1 MSDLFDRREFVAGY
15 LVEAEEHLQAANG
28 NLLAIEAALHK
39 NEPEPRRVRELFRAL
54 HTLKGLSGMVGVD
67 PIVDVAH
74 EMETVLRMADQGGG
88 HLSHPALELLL
99 EGVRAIEVRVAAFA
113 AGRAVPPAPADL
125 LYDFSALQPSA
136 SFQSESPANLIGLE
150 AELLA
155 KLTRAEQVQLLEG
168 SARGLRAVRI
178 EYFPTPALTAKGVSI
193 TTVRERV
200 GKLGEIVKVIP
211 VAVTKNERAPG
222 GLAFLL
228 LVLSETSLE
237 ELASAAFL
245 RPDEL
250 RCIDI
255 QRANSELPALPDD
268 DNDDDETGGAA
279 PLRTSSIRV
288 DVARL
293 DDAMEKLS
301 ELVVT
306 RFRLSRAVRALA
318 EQGIDVRELT
328 SIVSENARQLRDLRG
343 CITRA
348 RMVPV
353 RELLERVPLIVRG
366 MNRSTGKQVRL
377 EIEAGTA
384 ELDKSVAERVFPAIV
399 HLVRN
404 AIDHAIEPPAERLA
418 QGKPEQGLVRV
429 SCFQRSNTELE
440 LTVKDDG
447 RGMDFAT
454 IAQRAGRDVPR
465 NEAELLELI
474 TLPGF
479 STVARPTSSSGRGM
493 GMEIVKRI
501 AVNSLGGSLGL
512 RTTLHQGT
520 AFSLRIP
527 LSISIVDSFSF
538 TCGDEAFVVPVS
550 MVEEIVDLDLSH
562 VVVPPAPGNG
572 RAAINVLE
580 RRGEAVPLVSL
591 GGLFERPA
599 LGRPAGKALIV
610 RHNDEPFAFAI
621 DRMLGQQEVVV
632 RPLEDPLVKVA
643 GVAGA
648 TDLGDGRP
656 TLVLDLF
663 GLIGVIAAKNHRAL
677 NA

>member
-39 NEPEPRRVRELFRAL
+39 NEPQPRRVRELFRAL

-88 HLSHPALELLL
+88 RLSQPALELLL
-99 EGVRAIEVRVAAFA
+99 KGVRAIESRVAAFA
-113 AGRAVPPAPADL
+113 AGRAVPRAPAELLADL
-125 LYDFSALQPSA
+125 SALQPGSGVYRE
-136 SFQSESPANLIGLE
+136 SQSNLIGLE
-150 AELLA
+150 AELLS
-155 KLTRAEQVQLLEG
+155 KLSPAEQVQLIEG
-168 SARGLRAVRI
+168 AAQGLRAVRI
-178 EYFPTPALTAKGVSI
+178 EYFPAPARSAEGVSI

-211 VAVTKNERAPG
+211 VAVTKDERAPG
-222 GLAFLL
+222 ALAFLL
-228 LVLSETSLE
+228 LVLSQASLE
-237 ELASAAFL
+237 ELAEAAFL

-255 QRANSELPALPDD
+255 QRRTSELPPLPSEETDD
-268 DNDDDETGGAA
+268 DTLGDA

-288 DVARL
+288 QVARL

-306 RFRLSRAVRALA
+306 RFRLSRAVRALSD
-318 EQGIDVRELT
+318 QGVDVRELT
-328 SIVSENARQLRDLRG
+328 SIVGENARQLRDLRA

-366 MNRSTGKQVRL
+366 MNRSTGKEVRL

-384 ELDKSVAERVFPAIV
+384 ELDKAVAERVFPAIV

-404 AIDHAIEPPAERLA
+404 AIDHAIESPTERLA
-418 QGKPEQGLVRV
+418 QNKPEQGVVSV
-429 SCFQRSNTELE
+429 SCFQHSNTELE

-447 RGMDFAT
+447 RGMDLEQ
-454 IAQRAGRDVPR
+454 IAQKAGRDVPR
-465 NEAELLELI
+465 SEAELLELI

-479 STVARPTSSSGRGM
+479 STVSHPTSSSGRGM

-501 AVNSLGGSLGL
+501 AVNTLGGSLGL
-512 RTTLHQGT
+512 RTVLHQGT
-520 AFSLRIP
+520 AFTLRIP

-538 TCGDEAFVVPVS
+538 MCGTEAFVVPVS
-550 MVEEIVDLDLSH
+550 MVEEIIELDLPT
-562 VVVPPAPGNG
+562 VTAPPAPGG
-572 RAAINVLE
+572 QRTLVKVIE

-591 GGLFERPA
+591 GGLFEMPS
-599 LGRPAGKALIV
+599 LEKPAGKALIV
-610 RHNDEPFAFAI
+610 RRNDEPFAFAI

-643 GVAGA
+643 GIAGA
-648 TDLGDGRP
+648 TDLGDGKP

-663 GLIGVIAAKNHRAL
+663 GLIGIIAAKNHRSLYA
-677 NA
+677 